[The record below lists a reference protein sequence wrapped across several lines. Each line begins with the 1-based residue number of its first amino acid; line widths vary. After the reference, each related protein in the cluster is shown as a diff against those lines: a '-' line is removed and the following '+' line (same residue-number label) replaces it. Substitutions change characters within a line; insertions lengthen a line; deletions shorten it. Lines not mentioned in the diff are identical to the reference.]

1 MSKID
6 MSEVLTEESQ
16 TKTKKRKSLV
26 SKQTLIVFMVLCLIF
41 GTGIIIIINKLV
53 DLPFQTDSRN
63 FNVVVQDSVNVSEQ
77 KINYVKKSF
86 LLILPN
92 SFWDHTIFTDI
103 DYSNKTIG
111 LAVNNVLGYDT
122 KKQARSYYIADDG
135 VSEIV
140 SVVGKLTLENVK
152 YEANIQFNI
161 VDNYIY
167 FYDLE
172 LKEDRRR
179 AKYLPATAKQKSVL
193 IQMMY
198 RG

>member
-6 MSEVLTEESQ
+6 MSEVLTEEPQ

-122 KKQARSYYIADDG
+122 KKQAWSYYIADDG